1 MEKAQPTEEG
11 QPFFEEGVAAGFP
24 SPAEGEKHNMLDLNG
39 LCVRHPLA
47 TYYVRAR
54 GDSMAGAGIE
64 DGDILVVDRSL
75 RAASGDV
82 IIASLGGGF
91 TVKRLEIRDRK
102 ARLLP
107 ENPAYAPIDITPEQ
121 QAEFFGVVTWVVKPM
136 KRPHWTPRGKEA
148 PPSQKKA

>member
-1 MEKAQPTEEG
+1 MKKAPATEEG

-24 SPAEGEKHNMLDLNG
+24 SPAEGERRSILDLNG

-54 GDSMAGAGIE
+54 GDSMVGAGIE

-82 IIASLGGGF
+82 IIASLGGEF
-91 TVKRLEIRDRK
+91 TVKRLEIKGRK

-107 ENPAYAPIDITPEQ
+107 ENPAYPPLDITPEQ

-136 KRPHWTPRGKEA
+136 KRRHGTQGGKEET
-148 PPSQKKA
+148 PG